1 MKALAE
7 LIMRGYPQ
15 AALVAA
21 ASALLSL
28 LLPLFG
34 LVSGAVIALVT
45 LRRGVREG
53 ALLVGLATLGVGLLG
68 ALALGSP
75 WPALGTLLILWLP
88 VWGLA
93 TLLRLSRSLSLTVG
107 AGGLIG
113 ALVVLLVHAL
123 VADPATGWLEFM
135 TPFREVLVR
144 DGVVDPQAAEILFGA
159 IARWMTGAFAAAIV
173 LQWLLG
179 LFIGRWWQALLYNP
193 GGFGE
198 EFRDLRL
205 HRLLGVAGLVLL
217 IWIGLAPGPGLIPDL
232 VIVLTPL
239 FLLQG
244 LAVAHQLHRARGLHP
259 GWLFG
264 LYVLLVVFMPHAELL
279 VACLG
284 FVDIWAD
291 FRTRL
296 ARGPGNTV

>member
-7 LIMRGYPQ
+7 FIMRGYPQ

-34 LVSGAVIALVT
+34 LVSGGVIALVT

-53 ALLVGLATLGVGLLG
+53 ALLGGLATLGVGLLG

-93 TLLRLSRSLSLTVG
+93 ALLRLSRSLSLAAAL
-107 AGGLIG
+107 AGLAGV
-113 ALVVLLVHAL
+113 LVVLLVHAL
-123 VADPATGWLEFM
+123 VADPAAGWLELM

-144 DGVVDPQAAEILFGA
+144 DGVVEPQAAEILFGA
-159 IARWMTGAFAAAIV
+159 IARWMTGAFAAALT

-205 HRLLGVAGLVLL
+205 HRVLGVAGLVLL
-217 IWIGLAPGPGLIPDL
+217 VWVGLVRGPGLIPEV
-232 VIVLTPL
+232 VIVLMPL
-239 FLLQG
+239 YLLQG
-244 LAVAHQLHRARGLHP
+244 LAVVHQLHRARGLHP

-264 LYVLLVVFMPHAELL
+264 LYVLLLVFMPHAELL

-296 ARGPGNTV
+296 ARGSGSTV